1 MDGTTRLHPTL
12 TAAKPRIRTGDSIYA
27 GRRTRVCGAP
37 RGAQEGQWGSALCL
51 WRAEPGFARMNP
63 PGCEA
68 AWVEYATTDVL
79 HLDRRLG
86 DMAGFPLVRPQAVC
100 LASRASMFT
109 GYPVA

>member
-1 MDGTTRLHPTL
+1 
-12 TAAKPRIRTGDSIYA
+12 
-27 GRRTRVCGAP
+27 
-37 RGAQEGQWGSALCL
+37 
-51 WRAEPGFARMNP
+51 MNP